1 MTSDLIRQSEK
12 DPGFGANLKTL
23 FTTFPRGVRFRFV
36 LYIASQVFISLMGIV
51 GISVVLP
58 IMQVMMGANMDTG
71 YLGVMSSI
79 LGHPS
84 RGRFVVITSIIMV
97 ISFFVKSLATVAL
110 TWWSLGFV
118 SRLQVRTSTR
128 LLHHYL
134 DESYLTHR
142 TRDLGDMMRR
152 VDSAVTDAHQ
162 KVLGSILA
170 LISSLMSVALLLGML
185 LVVMPGP
192 TVAAVVYFTIVI
204 LVVQRILAKIS
215 RDVGR
220 TNQRTGWLKTR
231 TLMEAL
237 QGFREIYMHDAQDEF
252 VSRYRKHSD
261 ENIESGRKENTLASL
276 PTQIFPT
283 MTILG
288 VALLLCWI
296 VWTGSAHTAIPT
308 LTLFMAVII
317 QLLPT
322 MSALSAQIAAIR
334 VGQAGLALTAETL
347 RTESVRD
354 AVSDAGELEAASDP
368 EPANSGT
375 VSGTGTIDI
384 QNLRFRYPDGHHDV
398 LAGIDI
404 SVSRGS
410 SLALSGLSGSG
421 KTTLVDIILGL
432 LPPTSGSVQVGGM
445 DVAQAGS
452 SWRRQ
457 VSYVPQD
464 VYIVDDTIAANIA
477 FGEPHD
483 KWDMSRIQRCVERAK
498 LDDVVREAPQGLGTR
513 LGEHGSL
520 VSGGQR
526 QRIGIARALYRDP
539 AVLVL
544 DEATSALDNQTEQ
557 QITSTIES
565 LNGEI
570 TTILVAHRLSSV
582 RNVDSL
588 VFLEDGHVS
597 AQGTFDEVRD
607 SSPGF
612 ARLVE
617 LGRLDDSKVDT
628 A

>member
-1 MTSDLIRQSEK
+1 MTSEVDGKKAK
-12 DPGFGANLKTL
+12 DPGFGANLRTL
-23 FTTFPRGVRFRFV
+23 FSTFPRDVRFRLV
-36 LYIASQVFISLMGIV
+36 LYVVSQVFISLMGIV

-71 YLGVMSSI
+71 YLGLMSSI

-84 RGRFVVITSIIMV
+84 RGRFVVLTSIIMV
-97 ISFFVKSLATVAL
+97 VAFFVKSLATIAL

-128 LLHHYL
+128 LLRHYL
-134 DESYLTHR
+134 DESYLDHR

-152 VDSAVTDAHQ
+152 IDSAVMDAHQ

-170 LISSLMSVALLLGML
+170 LISSLMSVVLLLGML
-185 LVVMPGP
+185 LVIMPGP
-192 TVAAVVYFTIVI
+192 TVAAVIYFSLII
-204 LVVQRILAKIS
+204 LVVQKILAKIS

-252 VSRYRKHSD
+252 ISRYRKHSD

-276 PTQIFPT
+276 PTQIFQT

-296 VWTGSAHTAIPT
+296 VWTGSAHSAIPT

-322 MSALSAQIAAIR
+322 MSALSAQIGAIR

-354 AVSDAGELEAASDP
+354 AVSDAGELEASNHTGATGLGRAD
-368 EPANSGT
+368 
-375 VSGTGTIDI
+375 TGTIDI
-384 QNLRFRYPDGHHDV
+384 RNLKFRYPDGNHDV
-398 LAGIDI
+398 LSGIDI

-410 SLALSGLSGSG
+410 SLALCGLSGSG
-421 KTTLVDIILGL
+421 KTTLVDIVLGL
-432 LPPTSGSVQVGGM
+432 LPPTSGHVRVGGM

-452 SWRRQ
+452 AWRHQ
-457 VSYVPQD
+457 VAYVPQD
-464 VYIVDDTIAANIA
+464 VYIVDDTISANIA
-477 FGEPHD
+477 FGEPPD
-483 KWDMSRIQRCVERAK
+483 EWDISRIRRCVERAK
-498 LDDVVREAPQGLGTR
+498 LDDVVREAPQGLDTR

-520 VSGGQR
+520 ISGGQR
-526 QRIGIARALYRDP
+526 QRIGIARALYRNP

-544 DEATSALDNQTEQ
+544 DEATSALDNQTER

-565 LNGEI
+565 LNGDI

-588 VFLEDGHVS
+588 VFLENGRIS
-597 AQGTFDEVRD
+597 GRGTFDEVRD
-607 SSPGF
+607 SCPGF
-612 ARLVE
+612 ARLVA
-617 LGRLDDSKVDT
+617 LGRLDDTKETV
-628 A
+628 